1 MGPERDVVEGG
12 LLAAEHDDVHQGDGL
27 HVGVLQH
34 GVGGVE
40 FGVVAD
46 LVAGGLQHLQVEVVF
61 ELDADVQRDWSHIA
75 GRSSVARLHQPRLQS
90 GRSHLANTVVD
101 LAHLLPGAGGAEAGE
116 HADLVLAGRTGEPGG
131 RAAGG
136 KQQGAEE

>member
-12 LLAAEHDDVHQGDGL
+12 LLAAEDDDVHQGDGL

-40 FGVVAD
+40 FRVVAD
-46 LVAGGLQHLQVEVVF
+46 LVAGGLQHLQIEVGF
-61 ELDADVQRDWSHIA
+61 ELDADIQRNRPHIA
-75 GRSSVARLHQPRLQS
+75 GGRAVARLHQPALQP
-90 GRSHLANTVVD
+90 GRGYLTNTVVE

-116 HADLVLAGRTGEPGG
+116 HAHLVLPGRAGG
-131 RAAGG
+131 RGG
-136 KQQGAEE
+136 SAVDYEQQQR